1 MRYAIFLYS
10 INDLNQSTKL
20 IELLLTK
27 ENSTLYHYIL
37 QHKGKLEFRKKNYNI
52 ALHYFL
58 KAKKLRKN
66 NNELLNSTKLAIKRT
81 TKLL

>member
-1 MRYAIFLYS
+1 LS
-10 INDLNQSTKL
+10 
-20 IELLLTK
+20 K

-52 ALHYFL
+52 ALSYFL

-66 NNELLNSTKLAIKRT
+66 NMVLLNSTKLAIKRT